1 MAKRRISAKQRRIYR
16 RRRIVAAVLAVVA
29 VVLCGGVVGLLVKG
43 VGAVNYAINKDDI
56 NAISRQAAPSPKE
69 VSGVKNCTAN
79 DLDLDLSAS
88 SPTLSLG
95 GSVKF
100 TATIKHHG
108 SASCLIDGSDA
119 SRVLTITSGNETIW
133 HSDSCP
139 ANSRMLLMTGND
151 KDIQTLTWNANS
163 TGEQC
168 QQDSALPNVERGT
181 YVARLSLKGDD
192 KVQSDPV
199 SVVVQ

>member
-1 MAKRRISAKQRRIYR
+1 MAKRRISAQQRRIYR

-29 VVLCGGVVGLLVKG
+29 IALCWGIGWLLVRG
-43 VGAVNYAINKDDI
+43 VSAVNYAIHKDDI
-56 NAISRQAAPSPKE
+56 NAITRQAVPSPKE
-69 VSGVKNCTAN
+69 VSGIKDCTAN
-79 DLDLDLSAS
+79 DVDLSLSAES
-88 SPTLSLG
+88 AALSLG

-108 SASCLIDGSDA
+108 AASCLIDGSNA
-119 SRVLTITSGNETIW
+119 SRVLTITSGNTTIW
-133 HSDSCP
+133 RSDSCP
-139 ANSRMLLMTGND
+139 VDSRMLLMTGND
-151 KDIQTLTWNANS
+151 KDIQTIAWNANA

-181 YVARLSLKGDD
+181 YVARLSLKDND

>member
-29 VVLCGGVVGLLVKG
+29 VVLCWGIVWLLVKG

-88 SPTLSLG
+88 SAYVVARWFGQVHGDHQAPRFGELPDRRFGRFSCADHHIRQRNNLALG
-95 GSVKF
+95 F
-100 TATIKHHG
+100 
-108 SASCLIDGSDA
+108 L
-119 SRVLTITSGNETIW
+119 
-133 HSDSCP
+133 P
-139 ANSRMLLMTGND
+139 
-151 KDIQTLTWNANS
+151 
-163 TGEQC
+163 GEQPHAADDRQRQGHPDVDLEC
-168 QQDSALPNVERGT
+168 QLDR
-181 YVARLSLKGDD
+181 
-192 KVQSDPV
+192 
-199 SVVVQ
+199 